1 MFFPPVYFNRDYPEY
16 SCLLLVARPDYL
28 QIPLGL
34 YPGYRV
40 FDFSFSFL
48 FFTYDAYTSDAR
60 RMPEWTT
67 RWSTI
72 VRCPLCHL
80 MPNFRIVSLRPS
92 NRSRNKFCQYETI
105 VYRASLGN
113 AISSFFP
120 VLIPVCSRN
129 DPRSSSFS
137 SLPGSIRG
145 WRQHLRSLRIFVS
158 GHHPIILCSRQP
170 IANAFRIS
178 SRVVGILMTC
188 GWRGQ
193 TPVYSPIQ
201 YFLSFFRSY
210 FLS

>member
-16 SCLLLVARPDYL
+16 SCLLLLARPDYL

-48 FFTYDAYTSDAR
+48 FFTYDAYTLDAR

-137 SLPGSIRG
+137 SRPGSIRAKVLAAAPSLPSYLRF
-145 WRQHLRSLRIFVS
+145 WPPPYYSLLPPTDSQCISHFFTRCRHLDDMWLARSDTRL
-158 GHHPIILCSRQP
+158 
-170 IANAFRIS
+170 
-178 SRVVGILMTC
+178 
-188 GWRGQ
+188 
-193 TPVYSPIQ
+193 
-201 YFLSFFRSY
+201 
-210 FLS
+210 

>member
-129 DPRSSSFS
+129 DPEMRNVISGTSNFSVNYFAHARIIRKQRDTWQQWEYLSEESF
-137 SLPGSIRG
+137 
-145 WRQHLRSLRIFVS
+145 
-158 GHHPIILCSRQP
+158 
-170 IANAFRIS
+170 
-178 SRVVGILMTC
+178 
-188 GWRGQ
+188 
-193 TPVYSPIQ
+193 
-201 YFLSFFRSY
+201 
-210 FLS
+210 